1 MTTSND
7 IRSRAEDTAGT
18 AADEGRHVAGVAKG
32 EARQVADEAMN
43 QASNLMHEVTVQA
56 EEQSRAQRDRL
67 VQMLQTAAD
76 DLESMAA
83 DGKGL
88 ASDVVRR
95 VADQAHQLS
104 GRLDGREPR
113 DLLDDVR
120 GFARRRPGAF
130 LLGAVAAGV
139 VAGRLARG
147 AKQAQ
152 SGQQSGLSSGPT
164 SGPTSGPGLGS
175 GLAADVT
182 SPGDPFTTGLDAPS
196 SGPSPRTGDSGG
208 TAAGDPL
215 AGVDAPAGPVVTP
228 GTSEGAG
235 TTWSDVRGGGV

>member
-67 VQMLQTAAD
+67 VQMLQSAAD

-152 SGQQSGLSSGPT
+152 SDQQSAPASRAE
-164 SGPTSGPGLGS
+164 LGS

-196 SGPSPRTGDSGG
+196 SGPSPRTGDAGG

-215 AGVDAPAGPVVTP
+215 AGVDAPAEPVVTP